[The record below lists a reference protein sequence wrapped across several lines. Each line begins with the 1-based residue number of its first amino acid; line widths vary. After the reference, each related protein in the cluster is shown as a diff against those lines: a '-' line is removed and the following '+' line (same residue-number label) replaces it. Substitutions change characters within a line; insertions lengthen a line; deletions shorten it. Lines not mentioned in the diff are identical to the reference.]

1 MKGRSLLKSWPRFT
15 FTCDLPYIASN
26 SLRKIYV
33 CTLVNYATVEKIK
46 TIDCR
51 VICTMHGS

>member
-15 FTCDLPYIASN
+15 FTRDLPYIAST

-33 CTLVNYATVEKIK
+33 RTIVNYATVENHVK

-51 VICTMHGS
+51 VIP